1 MDRRILEI
9 LERDA
14 RTSPARI
21 ALLLNEKEE
30 EVAAAMARMEAE
42 GIIRKYK
49 TVIDW
54 EKSGRERIFAFIDVR
69 VTPTRGVGFDD
80 VAKRIYQYPEV
91 HSLFLVSGDFDL
103 RVVVWGKSLQEVAF
117 FVAEKLAPLEG
128 VLSTRTSFLLK
139 KYKDDGDIF
148 EDFNAD
154 DRLAVTP

>member
-1 MDRRILEI
+1 MDPE
-9 LERDA
+9 
-14 RTSPARI
+14 T
-21 ALLLNEKEE
+21 
-30 EVAAAMARMEAE
+30 
-42 GIIRKYK
+42 
-49 TVIDW
+49 
-54 EKSGRERIFAFIDVR
+54 
-69 VTPTRGVGFDD
+69 
-80 VAKRIYQYPEV
+80 QYPEV

-154 DRLAVTP
+154 DRLAITP